1 MSRTLAIYGG
11 SFDPPH
17 LAHTLACAYVLS
29 AHRVDELL
37 VVPTAQH
44 PFDKRLSPFSH
55 RIRMCELAMRDL
67 RRVEICAIE
76 EELATP
82 SLTLNTLRALQ
93 QRHPDAR
100 LRLVIGSDLL
110 SESHAWHKFDEIV
123 ALASPIVVQRAGHT
137 TVAGAPALPDISSTE
152 VRRRLQAGE
161 DTEDL
166 LDPQVAEYVRA
177 HGLYRPRAAA
187 KRRRDVTNR

>member
-17 LAHTLACAYVLS
+17 VAHTLVCAYVLS
-29 AHRVDELL
+29 AHHIDALL

-44 PFDKRLSPFSH
+44 PFDKRLSPFAD
-55 RIRMCELAMRDL
+55 RVRMCELAMRDL
-67 RRVEICAIE
+67 RRVEVCSIE
-76 EELATP
+76 ADLPAP
-82 SLTLNTLRALQ
+82 SLTLHTLQALQ

-110 SESHAWHKFDEIV
+110 AESHAWHKFDEVV
-123 ALASPIVVQRAGHT
+123 ALAPPIVVQRSGHGA
-137 TVAGAPALPDISSTE
+137 VAGAPALPDVSSTE

-161 DTEDL
+161 GTEGL
-166 LDPQVAEYVRA
+166 LAPQVAEYARA
-177 HGLYRPRAAA
+177 RGLYR
-187 KRRRDVTNR
+187 